1 MATYSPNIYSSTSG
15 QVNYAFTFASM
26 EESDIKVSVGGT
38 LTIDFTITG
47 YTTTGGG
54 TVVLT
59 AAPPTVG
66 TEVIVYRDTDIT
78 GMEATFISG
87 SAITAANL
95 NSDFYSVQGMPSK
108 KIHLVSI
115 QMILIYFIRNRVSQN
130 ETDIAQ
136 NTSDIAD
143 NTADIATNTSNIAA
157 NAANISTNT
166 SNIAT
171 NTSDIADNTQLLRN
185 VGIKLMKLLIRL
197 KHGYLMIL
205 QLLPLVP
212 LISVSCLF

>member
-15 QVNYAFTFASM
+15 QVNYAFTFESM

-38 LTIDFTITG
+38 VTTDFTITG

-54 TVVLT
+54 TVVLA

-78 GMEATFISG
+78 GMDATFISG

-95 NSDFYSVQGMPSK
+95 NTDFTQLRNAIQENTS
-108 KIHLVSI
+108 SI
-115 QMILIYFIRNRVSQN
+115 DINDTDLSSLEGRVSQN

-136 NTSDIAD
+136 NASDIAD
-143 NTADIATNTSNIAA
+143 NAANIATNASNIATNTANIAT
-157 NAANISTNT
+157 NAA
-166 SNIAT
+166 NIAT
-171 NTSDIADNTQLLRN
+171 NTSDIADNTAAIAERWNKTDETTDQN
-185 VGIKLMKLLIRL
+185 ETW
-197 KHGYLMIL
+197 
-205 QLLPLVP
+205 
-212 LISVSCLF
+212 VSDE